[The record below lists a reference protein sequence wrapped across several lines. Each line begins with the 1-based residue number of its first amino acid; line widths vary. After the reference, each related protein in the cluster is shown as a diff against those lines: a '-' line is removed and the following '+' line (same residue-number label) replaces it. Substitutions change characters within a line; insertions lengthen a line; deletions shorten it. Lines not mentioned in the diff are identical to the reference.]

1 MNWFLLAF
9 ISAVFSAAAAVSE
22 KKILFTINA
31 LDFSFLISIVTL
43 FFSIP
48 FFGMMEYSDIFS
60 IRILILFLKT
70 ILSAAAFL
78 YVMLSIKN
86 LELSE
91 ALPLLALTPAFVAI
105 SGIFFIN
112 DSLTSVEWLGIM
124 LMVAGTY
131 ILEIK
136 KGSKNLFEPFKVI
149 FNSKKYSYILI
160 ALILFTITSLLDRVL
175 LRSYNLPPYTFM
187 AFQQLFY
194 ALIFTVIVLVRYK
207 NISMPIKEVN
217 KKIFYLIILVSLFTV
232 VYRYT
237 QIEAT
242 KLAPVAL
249 VLSVKRISVLM
260 AIIFGGKLFKDANLY
275 RRIIAAV
282 IILIGAAI
290 LMNA

>member
-9 ISAVFSAAAAVSE
+9 ISAIFSAAAAVSE
-22 KKILFTINA
+22 KKILFTMNA